1 MSFDA
6 NKLTEVYLKI
16 KNERAKIKA
25 QFDEQDNIL
34 KEKQEKVKGAM
45 LEYLKENE
53 LESVKTTTGTFYR
66 SVRDKYW
73 TNDWESM
80 YKFVLENK
88 VPEFFTKSLNQ
99 SNVKQFLEENPDKFP
114 AGLSINSEYVLS
126 VRKK

>member
-25 QFDEQDNIL
+25 QFEEQDSVL
-34 KEKQEKVKGAM
+34 KEKQDKVKGAM
-45 LEYLKENE
+45 LEYLKDNE
-53 LESVKTTTGTFYR
+53 LESVKTTTGIFYR

-80 YKFVLENK
+80 YKFVLENE

>member
-80 YKFVLENK
+80 YKFVLENE